1 MSVAQ
6 TLQSRL
12 AEMRP
17 SESEVVRRLLRNLS
31 GVAERSLREIASACD
46 TSDATVV
53 RACRAAGFDGF
64 QDLKYHVL
72 RELTGGAPPPE
83 SSPNLDLYQA
93 DLKASVAASDAAML
107 AAAQLLRQASRIL
120 IAGAGAS
127 HGVAVILTDVL
138 FTLGKQALPVMD
150 AQASGFALTPPL
162 EGLLVLAISHSGETQ
177 FPLQVVKEARRV
189 GVQTIG
195 LTNEPGSELA
205 RAVDVVLPTQTV
217 DRPAGSF
224 AISPRI
230 CQLAVLD
237 AWLTRFRTLEPSRTA
252 RKNRTA

>member
-1 MSVAQ
+1 
-6 TLQSRL
+6 
-12 AEMRP
+12 
-17 SESEVVRRLLRNLS
+17 
-31 GVAERSLREIASACD
+31 
-46 TSDATVV
+46 
-53 RACRAAGFDGF
+53 
-64 QDLKYHVL
+64 
-72 RELTGGAPPPE
+72 
-83 SSPNLDLYQA
+83 
-93 DLKASVAASDAAML
+93 ML
-107 AAAQLLRQASRIL
+107 AAAQLLKQASRIL

-138 FTLGKQALPVMD
+138 FTLGKQALPVMN

-162 EGLLVLAISHSGETQ
+162 DGLLVLAISHSGETQ
-177 FPLQVVKEARRV
+177 FPLQVVKEARRL

-205 RAVDVVLPTQTV
+205 RAVDVLLPTQTV

-237 AWLTRFRTLEPSRTA
+237 AWLTRFRTLETSKTT
-252 RKNRTA
+252 RKNRKA

>member
-6 TLQSRL
+6 TLQARL
-12 AEMRP
+12 ADMRP

-72 RELTGGAPPPE
+72 RELTGGVSPPE
-83 SSPNLDLYQA
+83 PTPTIDLYQA
-93 DLKASVAASDAAML
+93 DLKASVTAADSALL
-107 AAAQLLRQASRIL
+107 AAAKALRQASRIL

-150 AQASGFALTPPL
+150 PQASGFALMPPL

-177 FPLQVVKEARRV
+177 FPLRVVQEARRV

-205 RAVDVVLPTQTV
+205 RAVDVLLPTQMV
-217 DRPAGSF
+217 EQPAGSF
-224 AISPRI
+224 AITPRI

-237 AWLTRFRTLEPSRTA
+237 AWLNRFRTLESNPKT
-252 RKNRTA
+252 RKLRKA